1 MFDGAA
7 FGKEMVGIVKGYVEK
22 ALSPL
27 LKRLDD
33 LEIRSVGISEEVAR
47 QLVADAVAKAIADI
61 PAPPEPW
68 HPDDDEIRTLL
79 QPMVDA
85 LPAPENGKSV
95 TVEDVAPLIA
105 EQVAKAVSAISP
117 PAPVEPS
124 DDRLKAIVGP
134 LIEAWPKPENGKSV
148 TVEDVMP
155 LISEEVARAVKALPT
170 PVPVEP
176 TDDRLKA
183 IIVPLIEALPVPENG
198 KSVTLTDVA
207 PMIADQVAKAV
218 SALPAAKDGVGLA
231 GAIIDRDG
239 HLVVTLTDGA
249 TKELGPVVGKDVDE
263 RAVEARLKELVDA
276 IPKPRDGVDGFGFDD
291 MSADYDGE
299 RGLVLRFVRGERVKE
314 FAFSMPVVIDRGV
327 WLEGKDGG
335 YAKGDGVTWAGSFW
349 ISQKDDNTG
358 KPDGGDGWRL
368 AVKRGRDGKPGKD
381 GEIKAR
387 EPVKVG

>member
-7 FGKEMVGIVKGYVEK
+7 FGKEMVGIVKGYVER

-33 LEIRSVGISEEVAR
+33 LEIRSVGISEEAAR
-47 QLVADAVAKAIADI
+47 LLVADAVAKAIADI
-61 PAPPEPW
+61 PAPPEQSSPW
-68 HPDDDEIRTLL
+68 RPSDDELRALL

-95 TVEDVAPLIA
+95 TVEEVAPLVA
-105 EQVAKAVSAISP
+105 EQVAIAVAALP
-117 PAPVEPS
+117 LPAPVEPN
-124 DDRLKAIVGP
+124 DDQLRGIIAS
-134 LIEAWPKPENGKSV
+134 LIEALPKPENGKSV
-148 TVEDVMP
+148 TV
-155 LISEEVARAVKALPT
+155 S
-170 PVPVEP
+170 
-176 TDDRLKA
+176 
-183 IIVPLIEALPVPENG
+183 
-198 KSVTLTDVA
+198 DVA
-207 PMIADQVAKAV
+207 PMIADEVAKAV

-276 IPKPRDGVDGFGFDD
+276 IPKAKDGLDGFGFDD

-314 FAFSMPVVIDRGV
+314 FSFSMPVVIDRGV
-327 WLEGKDGG
+327 WIEGRDGG

-349 ISQKDDNTG
+349 ISQKDENDD
-358 KPDGGDGWRL
+358 KPDGGEGWRL
-368 AVKRGRDGKPGKD
+368 AVKRGRDGKSVKVDLP
-381 GEIKAR
+381 AAPQ
-387 EPVKVG
+387 PVKVG